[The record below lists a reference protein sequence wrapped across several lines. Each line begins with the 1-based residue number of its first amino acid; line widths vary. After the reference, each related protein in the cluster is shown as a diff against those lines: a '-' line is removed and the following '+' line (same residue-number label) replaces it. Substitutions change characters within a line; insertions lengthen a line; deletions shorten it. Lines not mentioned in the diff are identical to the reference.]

1 MVYKTLNTSAY
12 EYLRDGILSGR
23 IEPGRFYS
31 ENQISKEIGISR
43 TPIRAAL
50 QQLQQSKLIEIVPNK
65 GFTVHTMTFR
75 DVSETYQIRAAIE
88 GFAARKLAGDKSAE
102 KKRELKKLEALCAKQ
117 KTMLEKPFD
126 IDRFTGADE
135 EFHETL
141 VDYLGNDT
149 LSDFY
154 YNQMNKIYII
164 CVNTFQVPERPVL
177 AIKEHEAI
185 LAAIGSGNCDAAQN
199 AVNYHMEKIM
209 EMMDSI
215 INKTKKTDME
225 LIHK

>member
-1 MVYKTLNTSAY
+1 MVYKTLNTNAY

-31 ENQISKEIGISR
+31 ENQISNKIGISR

-50 QQLQQSKLIEIVPNK
+50 QQLQQNKLIEIVPNK
-65 GFTVHTMTFR
+65 GFTVYTMTLK

-88 GFAARKLAGDKSAE
+88 GFAARILTSDKSAR
-102 KKRELKKLEALCAKQ
+102 KKRELKKLEAISAKQ
-117 KTMLEKPFD
+117 KAMLKKPLD
-126 IDRFTGADE
+126 IDRFSEIDE

-164 CVNTFQVPERPVL
+164 CVNTFQVPQRPIH

-185 LAAIGSGNCDAAQN
+185 LKAINSGNCDAAQS

-209 EMMDSI
+209 EIMDSI
-215 INKTKKTDME
+215 IDKTKK
-225 LIHK
+225 L

>member
-1 MVYKTLNTSAY
+1 MIYKTLNTSAY
-12 EYLRDGILSGR
+12 EYLRDSILSGS
-23 IEPGRFYS
+23 IEPGKFYS
-31 ENQISKEIGISR
+31 ENQISKKIGISR

-65 GFTVHTMTFR
+65 GFTVYTMTYK

-88 GFAARKLAGDKSAE
+88 GFAAWKLSSDKSAK
-102 KKRELKKLEALCAKQ
+102 KKRELKNLEALCTRQ
-117 KTMLEKPFD
+117 KAMLEKPLD
-126 IDRFTGADE
+126 IDRFAKTDE

-141 VDYLGNDT
+141 VDYLENDT

-154 YNQMNKIYII
+154 YNQMNKIYVI
-164 CVNTFQVPERPVL
+164 CVKTFQVPERPTF

-185 LAAIGSGNCDAAQN
+185 LKAIGSGNCDAAQS

-209 EMMDSI
+209 ETMDSI
-215 INKTKKTDME
+215 IDKTQKS
-225 LIHK
+225 